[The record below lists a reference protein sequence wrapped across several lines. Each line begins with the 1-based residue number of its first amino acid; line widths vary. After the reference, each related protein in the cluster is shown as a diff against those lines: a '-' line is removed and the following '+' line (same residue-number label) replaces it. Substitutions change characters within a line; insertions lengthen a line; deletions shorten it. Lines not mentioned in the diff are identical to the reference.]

1 MNKAFGAIAT
11 TILVALLTVAP
22 VSPANA
28 DGGAIHLHMAGK
40 VGQKAVGTTIMA
52 GTSAF
57 TSDLWEIQSTGDICA
72 GAWVANCVNVF
83 AFPGCIYLNA
93 VNASGTTGATVDIW
107 PSDTRCD
114 ISFTNVYVSNALDV
128 TIPASGNSYK
138 ELPLPPL
145 KPGSYLL
152 SFTAMDEQYV
162 TSPNSV
168 QEQVALTL
176 QWTFTVAADGTFS
189 SISAF

>member
-1 MNKAFGAIAT
+1 MRKPFGMIAS

-57 TSDLWEIQSTGDICA
+57 TSDLWEIQSNGDVCA

-83 AFPGCIYLNA
+83 SFPGCIYLNA
-93 VNASGTTGATVDIW
+93 VDTSGTTGATVNIW

-114 ISFTNVYVSNALDV
+114 ITFTNVYVTNAV
-128 TIPASGNSYK
+128 AVAIPASGNSYQ
-138 ELPLPPL
+138 ELRLPLL

-189 SISAF
+189 AISTF